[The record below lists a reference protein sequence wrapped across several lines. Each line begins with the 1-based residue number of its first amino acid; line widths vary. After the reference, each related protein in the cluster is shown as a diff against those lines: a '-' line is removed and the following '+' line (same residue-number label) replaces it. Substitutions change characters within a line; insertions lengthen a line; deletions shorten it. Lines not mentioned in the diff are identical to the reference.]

1 MGVEHGLSS
10 YITGASL
17 SNDLSMKKILFLHG
31 FFATGSCPMARA
43 LKEAFEGTAVVLT
56 PDLPLHPKEALK
68 EIRSIIDREQP
79 DLLLGN
85 SCGSFLAQMLA
96 PVVGIPALLGN
107 PYFMMTEFLKERI
120 GEHEYKAP
128 RRDGNQRLVIDEALI
143 EEFAELEAV
152 QFDHCN
158 PYYKN
163 RVWGLFGEQ
172 DTLAH
177 FSPLFLE
184 HYNQAFH
191 FPGGHTPTEQ
201 EVKTWYAPL
210 AQKMLMEFS
219 AKEERYFQHFKGGK
233 YKFIH
238 SAFDSETQERMVV
251 YQALYGDQ
259 AYWVRPEDMF
269 FGKVTRDGRTF
280 NRFTEIDKII
290 METFNDVINSDQLVL
305 VDFFATWCQPC
316 KAMHPIL
323 EQVKSVLGDR
333 IRIIKVDVDKYGV
346 TANQYRIQSV
356 PTLMLFR
363 NGEVLWRTSGVVDK
377 AELLA
382 TLDPFLK

>member
-1 MGVEHGLSS
+1 
-10 YITGASL
+10 
-17 SNDLSMKKILFLHG
+17 MKKILFLHG

-158 PYYKN
+158 PYYKD

-219 AKEERYFQHFKGGK
+219 ANFQSFH
-233 YKFIH
+233 
-238 SAFDSETQERMVV
+238 
-251 YQALYGDQ
+251 GDRQ
-259 AYWVRPEDMF
+259 
-269 FGKVTRDGRTF
+269 
-280 NRFTEIDKII
+280 II
-290 METFNDVINSDQLVL
+290 METFNNVINSGQLVL

-346 TANQYRIQSV
+346 TASQYRIQSV

-382 TLDPFLK
+382 TLDPFLI

>member
-1 MGVEHGLSS
+1 
-10 YITGASL
+10 
-17 SNDLSMKKILFLHG
+17 MKKILFLHG

-107 PYFMMTEFLKERI
+107 PYFLMTEFLKERI

-143 EEFAELEAV
+143 DEFAELEAV

-177 FSPLFLE
+177 FSPHFLQ

-219 AKEERYFQHFKGGK
+219 ANFQSFH
-233 YKFIH
+233 
-238 SAFDSETQERMVV
+238 
-251 YQALYGDQ
+251 GDRQ
-259 AYWVRPEDMF
+259 
-269 FGKVTRDGRTF
+269 
-280 NRFTEIDKII
+280 II
-290 METFNDVINSDQLVL
+290 METFNNVINSGQLVL

-346 TANQYRIQSV
+346 TASQYRIQSV

-382 TLDPFLK
+382 TLDPFLI

>member
-1 MGVEHGLSS
+1 
-10 YITGASL
+10 
-17 SNDLSMKKILFLHG
+17 MKKILFLHG

-56 PDLPLHPKEALK
+56 PDLPLHPKEALE

-85 SCGSFLAQMLA
+85 SCGSFLAQMQA

-269 FGKVTRDGRTF
+269 FGKVTRDGKTF
-280 NRFTEIDKII
+280 NRFTEIDK
-290 METFNDVINSDQLVL
+290 
-305 VDFFATWCQPC
+305 
-316 KAMHPIL
+316 
-323 EQVKSVLGDR
+323 
-333 IRIIKVDVDKYGV
+333 
-346 TANQYRIQSV
+346 
-356 PTLMLFR
+356 
-363 NGEVLWRTSGVVDK
+363 
-377 AELLA
+377 
-382 TLDPFLK
+382 

>member
-1 MGVEHGLSS
+1 
-10 YITGASL
+10 
-17 SNDLSMKKILFLHG
+17 MKKILFLHG

-56 PDLPLHPKEALK
+56 PDLPLHPMEALK

-158 PYYKN
+158 PYYKD
-163 RVWGLFGEQ
+163 RVRGLFGEQ

-219 AKEERYFQHFKGGK
+219 ANFQSFH
-233 YKFIH
+233 
-238 SAFDSETQERMVV
+238 
-251 YQALYGDQ
+251 GDRQ
-259 AYWVRPEDMF
+259 
-269 FGKVTRDGRTF
+269 
-280 NRFTEIDKII
+280 II
-290 METFNDVINSDQLVL
+290 METFNNVINSGQLVL

-346 TANQYRIQSV
+346 TASQYRIQSV

>member
-1 MGVEHGLSS
+1 
-10 YITGASL
+10 
-17 SNDLSMKKILFLHG
+17 MKKILFLHG

-85 SCGSFLAQMLA
+85 SCGSFLAQMQA

-158 PYYKN
+158 PYYKD

-219 AKEERYFQHFKGGK
+219 ANFQSFH
-233 YKFIH
+233 
-238 SAFDSETQERMVV
+238 
-251 YQALYGDQ
+251 GDRQ
-259 AYWVRPEDMF
+259 
-269 FGKVTRDGRTF
+269 
-280 NRFTEIDKII
+280 II
-290 METFNDVINSDQLVL
+290 METFNNVINSGQLVL

-346 TANQYRIQSV
+346 TASQYRIQSV

-382 TLDPFLK
+382 TLDPFLI

>member
-1 MGVEHGLSS
+1 
-10 YITGASL
+10 
-17 SNDLSMKKILFLHG
+17 MKKILFLHG

-107 PYFMMTEFLKERI
+107 PYFMMTDFLKERI

-163 RVWGLFGEQ
+163 RVGDFLVNRTPWL
-172 DTLAH
+172 T
-177 FSPLFLE
+177 SPLSSWSTTTK
-184 HYNQAFH
+184 
-191 FPGGHTPTEQ
+191 PSIS
-201 EVKTWYAPL
+201 L
-210 AQKMLMEFS
+210 AVIRLQ
-219 AKEERYFQHFKGGK
+219 
-233 YKFIH
+233 
-238 SAFDSETQERMVV
+238 
-251 YQALYGDQ
+251 
-259 AYWVRPEDMF
+259 
-269 FGKVTRDGRTF
+269 
-280 NRFTEIDKII
+280 NR
-290 METFNDVINSDQLVL
+290 
-305 VDFFATWCQPC
+305 
-316 KAMHPIL
+316 
-323 EQVKSVLGDR
+323 R
-333 IRIIKVDVDKYGV
+333 
-346 TANQYRIQSV
+346 
-356 PTLMLFR
+356 
-363 NGEVLWRTSGVVDK
+363 
-377 AELLA
+377 
-382 TLDPFLK
+382 

>member
-1 MGVEHGLSS
+1 
-10 YITGASL
+10 
-17 SNDLSMKKILFLHG
+17 MKKILFLHG
-31 FFATGSCPMARA
+31 FFATGSCPMAKA

-177 FSPLFLE
+177 FSPHFLQ

-219 AKEERYFQHFKGGK
+219 ANFQSFH
-233 YKFIH
+233 
-238 SAFDSETQERMVV
+238 
-251 YQALYGDQ
+251 GDRQ
-259 AYWVRPEDMF
+259 
-269 FGKVTRDGRTF
+269 
-280 NRFTEIDKII
+280 II
-290 METFNDVINSDQLVL
+290 METFNNVINSGQLVL

-346 TANQYRIQSV
+346 TASQYRIQSV

-382 TLDPFLK
+382 TLDPFLI

>member
-1 MGVEHGLSS
+1 MKNEVKSEVKRNYILGTQDNTKDVLVIPSLTNKVKSSSPCKQNPSIKSFFLIFFVFLQIYCANMGVEHCLSS

-31 FFATGSCPMARA
+31 FFATGSCPMAKA

-79 DLLLGN
+79 NLLLGN
-85 SCGSFLAQMLA
+85 SCGSFFAQMLA

-158 PYYKN
+158 PYYKD

-172 DTLAH
+172 ETWLT
-177 FSPLFLE
+177 SPLSSCSITIK
-184 HYNQAFH
+184 
-191 FPGGHTPTEQ
+191 PSIS
-201 EVKTWYAPL
+201 L
-210 AQKMLMEFS
+210 A
-219 AKEERYFQHFKGGK
+219 
-233 YKFIH
+233 
-238 SAFDSETQERMVV
+238 
-251 YQALYGDQ
+251 
-259 AYWVRPEDMF
+259 
-269 FGKVTRDGRTF
+269 
-280 NRFTEIDKII
+280 
-290 METFNDVINSDQLVL
+290 VIRL
-305 VDFFATWCQPC
+305 
-316 KAMHPIL
+316 
-323 EQVKSVLGDR
+323 
-333 IRIIKVDVDKYGV
+333 
-346 TANQYRIQSV
+346 QS
-356 PTLMLFR
+356 R
-363 NGEVLWRTSGVVDK
+363 R
-377 AELLA
+377 
-382 TLDPFLK
+382 

>member
-1 MGVEHGLSS
+1 
-10 YITGASL
+10 
-17 SNDLSMKKILFLHG
+17 MKKILFLHG

-158 PYYKN
+158 PYYKD

-177 FSPLFLE
+177 FSPLFLK
-184 HYNQAFH
+184 HYYQAFH

-210 AQKMLMEFS
+210 AQKMLRS
-219 AKEERYFQHFKGGK
+219 LRSWKPCSLT
-233 YKFIH
+233 I
-238 SAFDSETQERMVV
+238 
-251 YQALYGDQ
+251 
-259 AYWVRPEDMF
+259 
-269 FGKVTRDGRTF
+269 
-280 NRFTEIDKII
+280 
-290 METFNDVINSDQLVL
+290 
-305 VDFFATWCQPC
+305 ATL
-316 KAMHPIL
+316 I
-323 EQVKSVLGDR
+323 
-333 IRIIKVDVDKYGV
+333 IRIVCGDFLVSRTPWLTSPLSSWSITTKPSISLAVI
-346 TANQYRIQSV
+346 RLQS
-356 PTLMLFR
+356 R
-363 NGEVLWRTSGVVDK
+363 R
-377 AELLA
+377 
-382 TLDPFLK
+382 